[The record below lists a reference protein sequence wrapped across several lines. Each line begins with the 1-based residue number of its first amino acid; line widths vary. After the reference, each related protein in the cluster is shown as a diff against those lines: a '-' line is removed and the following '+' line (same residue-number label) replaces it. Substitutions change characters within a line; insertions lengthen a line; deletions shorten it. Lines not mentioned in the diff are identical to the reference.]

1 MTARRILLA
10 LCSLWELVRFF
21 LMLSLLLLLAR
32 SAGARDG
39 AMIPWLLLAA
49 TGNLLVPVGGLM
61 LVLFPV
67 RYGNLVGLLRLGKVM
82 SIFSFVLLLV
92 SGSLAAAAGI
102 TVLRVAD
109 RVVTGTVAVL
119 LLFVVDIAFL
129 VLLLVPDRGGAS
141 IVLADLSETDAKD
154 GG

>member
-10 LCSLWELVRFF
+10 LGSLWDLVRFF
-21 LMLSLLLLLAR
+21 LVLSLLLLLVR
-32 SAGARDG
+32 SAGARDSG
-39 AMIPWLLLAA
+39 MISWLLLAA

-61 LVLFPV
+61 LALFPG
-67 RYGNLVGLLRLGKVM
+67 RYGNLLGLLRLGKAM
-82 SIFSFVLLLV
+82 SIFSFMLLVV

-109 RVVTGTVAVL
+109 RVVTGTVAAL

-129 VLLLVPDRGGAS
+129 VLLLVPDPGGAS
-141 IVLADLSETDAKD
+141 IALADLSQTDAKD
-154 GG
+154 GR